1 MELTDVW
8 NKGWELWDKH
18 GLLFLFVIS
27 VVFILVMAIVRR
39 NETGSYYKY
48 DIQRTSDKTRR
59 APSTDSKG
67 EVECRRVL
75 EKLTGVS
82 FGKDR
87 SEKMRNN
94 VTGHDLELDCV
105 NYDLRL
111 ACEYQG
117 RQHYEFVPFFHR
129 NKEHFMNQK
138 YRDEM
143 KRMMCKQQG
152 IRLIEVPYTVK
163 IQDIHEYITK
173 ELKRLGFRTV

>member
-111 ACEYQG
+111 ACECGRPETNGLEVFPPDTANAIIPYQTSP
-117 RQHYEFVPFFHR
+117 VLV
-129 NKEHFMNQK
+129 
-138 YRDEM
+138 D
-143 KRMMCKQQG
+143 
-152 IRLIEVPYTVK
+152 VK
-163 IQDIHEYITK
+163 DTTSLVNTEGAIAYHS
-173 ELKRLGFRTV
+173 